1 MLTDRPHPMDLAFTN
16 DEIDELADRLADRL
30 DEKAPD
36 LTRPEIEPGDTI
48 CGIDPHALYS
58 VAFLEDRWGVSEST
72 VRRLDER
79 GELPRVDWK
88 GRGVRF
94 RGIDILRYEGV
105 DVNARAEPEQG
116 SSEPA
121 QDNPGG
127 DGQAA
132 SGDASYPDLPEL

>member
-1 MLTDRPHPMDLAFTN
+1 MHLDFSD

-30 DEKAPD
+30 DEKAPG
-36 LTRPEIEPGDTI
+36 LTRPELEPGNTI

-58 VAFLEDRWGVSEST
+58 VAFLAERWDVSEST

-79 GELPRVDWK
+79 GELPRVEWG

-105 DVNARAEPEQG
+105 DVKARSEPEKP

-121 QDNPGG
+121 QRSPGG
-127 DGQAA
+127 DGRAA
-132 SGDASYPDLPEL
+132 SGGASYPDLPEL

>member
-1 MLTDRPHPMDLAFTN
+1 MNLAFTN

-48 CGIDPHALYS
+48 CGIDPHALYP
-58 VAFLEDRWGVSEST
+58 VAFLEDRWDISEST
-72 VRRLDER
+72 VRRLEER
-79 GELPRVDWK
+79 GELPRVDWE

-105 DVNARAEPEQG
+105 DVRARTGSEKP

-121 QDNPGG
+121 QGRPSG
-127 DGQAA
+127 DGRAA
-132 SGDASYPDLPEL
+132 SGSPSYPDLPEL

>member
-1 MLTDRPHPMDLAFTN
+1 MDLAFTN

-30 DEKAPD
+30 DEKAPH
-36 LTRPEIEPGDTI
+36 LTQPEMETGDTI
-48 CGIDPHALYS
+48 CGINPHALYS
-58 VAFLEDRWGVSEST
+58 VAFLEERWDVSEST

-79 GELPRVDWK
+79 GELSRVDWE

-105 DVNARAEPEQG
+105 DVNARAEPEEVP
-116 SSEPA
+116 SEPA

-127 DGQAA
+127 DGHAP

>member
-1 MLTDRPHPMDLAFTN
+1 MDLAFSN

-30 DEKAPD
+30 DEKAPG
-36 LTRPEIEPGDTI
+36 LTRPEIETADTI

-58 VAFLEDRWGVSEST
+58 VAFLEERWDVSEST

-79 GELPRVDWK
+79 GELPRVDWE

-105 DVNARAEPEQG
+105 DVNARAEPGEIP
-116 SSEPA
+116 SEPA
-121 QDNPGG
+121 QDNPSG
-127 DGQAA
+127 DGHAA
-132 SGDASYPDLPEL
+132 SGGASYPDLPEL